1 MARLLKVSTAGY
13 PKWKQA
19 RDRVEPTPM
28 QARRAGLEV
37 RILAHHEASK
47 GRYGAPRITAD
58 LHDEGV
64 AVNEKTVA
72 RATTRVGVEGV
83 SPRTF
88 KVHATVAD
96 HEATFP
102 PDLVNRQFEQP
113 RIDMLWTS
121 DITYMTTGEG
131 GSFLCAIRDECSGH
145 VLGFK
150 ADDNMRSS
158 IVVDALRMAK
168 FTRHNRCCK
177 TIFHTE
183 RGSQFTSRDVVRK
196 CLDMDQTRSM
206 GRTGSCCHY
215 ASTES
220 FGSAFKHKC
229 TTATPSMSS
238 VPASVSSSAGT
249 TAPGATRGSVRSARS
264 TTIQRLRR
272 KTRNSIIPCLLSAG
286 NLKHQCGPGLRRT
299 NYCWR

>member
-1 MARLLKVSTAGY
+1 MLNVPVVGHH
-13 PKWKQA
+13 KWKQA
-19 RDRVEPTPM
+19 RDRVEPKAL

-72 RATTRVGVEGV
+72 KAMTRIGVEGV

-102 PDLVNRQFEQP
+102 PNLVNRQFEQP
-113 RIDMLWTS
+113 RINMLWTS

-131 GSFLCAIRDECSGH
+131 GAFLCAIRDECSGH

-150 ADDNMRSS
+150 ADDNMCSS

-168 FTRHNRCCK
+168 FTRHNRCG
-177 TIFHTE
+177 TTVFHT
-183 RGSQFTSRDVVRK
+183 D
-196 CLDMDQTRSM
+196 
-206 GRTGSCCHY
+206 
-215 ASTES
+215 
-220 FGSAFKHKC
+220 
-229 TTATPSMSS
+229 
-238 VPASVSSSAGT
+238 
-249 TAPGATRGSVRSARS
+249 
-264 TTIQRLRR
+264 
-272 KTRNSIIPCLLSAG
+272 
-286 NLKHQCGPGLRRT
+286 
-299 NYCWR
+299 